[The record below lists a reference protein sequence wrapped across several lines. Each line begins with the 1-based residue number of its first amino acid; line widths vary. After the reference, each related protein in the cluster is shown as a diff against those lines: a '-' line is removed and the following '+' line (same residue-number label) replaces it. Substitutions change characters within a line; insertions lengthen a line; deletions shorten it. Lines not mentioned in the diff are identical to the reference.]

1 MTRRTRT
8 MLRARSVM
16 AAMGAAAMAVVAIAV
31 AGGSG
36 VHAQQPPPQ
45 EAEVVADVDRTEL
58 AVGERLTLT
67 VTVTGG
73 PLNPR
78 QPELQAI
85 GGLRRA
91 GPPSTQ
97 FFRRTINGS
106 AITSEASFQYPF
118 VATREGTVTIPPIE
132 VVIGGRVYS
141 TEEIQVRVYRG
152 LGTGGGTPGPG
163 DSPSQGE
170 VQGNERTPAMFV
182 TASVDDERPYLGEQ
196 ITYTFRFYRRSALRS
211 FGQYGRPQYQPPDFS
226 GFWNIRETDQTEYTD
241 TIGFDR
247 YTVAEL
253 QTVLFPSVVGT
264 TTIEPAGLSVP
275 IDFFAAPNH
284 LETDPIRVEVRP
296 LPTDAPAG
304 FTGAVGRFDITS
316 QVDDSVE
323 GKVNEPV
330 QLTVSIS
337 GEGNIETLPD
347 PAWPE
352 FENWRMFESPAS
364 DRSGVIDGRLVGER
378 DYEVILVPQRAGE
391 LEIPR
396 ITYPFFDTETGEYTT
411 AVTDPISMTIA
422 EADGVPALASG
433 ADGAAGVERAGSD
446 VRHIK
451 AAPSSLGQSGGG
463 FVGGA
468 VYWAAWGV
476 PLLALVLAVAW
487 SRRRTRYDEAA
498 DRRRNALPEARAA
511 IALAQQSEAAAP
523 VLPASSTENPVL
535 PASSTENPVLPASS
549 TEESA
554 SMDLPAHSTD
564 DPAAAMADILLTYLS
579 ARLGAP
585 MGGLTHEA
593 LAQRLLEAGVDSDLA
608 GRVEDVLS
616 IGEVAKYGRT
626 SSDSAEFGE
635 YYEMVGRLLD
645 ELDGAISE

>member
-1 MTRRTRT
+1 

-16 AAMGAAAMAVVAIAV
+16 TAMGVAAAAVVAIAV

-45 EAEVVADVDRTEL
+45 ETEVVADVDRTEL
-58 AVGERLTLT
+58 AVGERLILT

-78 QPELQAI
+78 QPELH
-85 GGLRRA
+85 GFTGLRRA
-91 GPPSTQ
+91 GPPSTR
-97 FFRRTINGS
+97 FFRRTVNG
-106 AITSEASFQYPF
+106 AITAEASFHYPF

-132 VVIGGRVYS
+132 VVIGGQIYS

-152 LGTGGGTPGPG
+152 LETGDGTPGPE
-163 DSPSQGE
+163 DSSSQSE
-170 VQGNERTPAMFV
+170 AQGNERNPAMFV

-226 GFWNIRETDQTEYTD
+226 GFWNIRETDQREYTD
-241 TIGFDR
+241 TIGIDR
-247 YTVAEL
+247 YSVVEL

-275 IDFFAAPNH
+275 IDFFQPPNH
-284 LETDPIRVEVRP
+284 LETEPIRVEVRP

-316 QVDDSVE
+316 QVDDSAE

-352 FENWRMFESPAS
+352 FEDWRMFESPAS
-364 DRSGVIDGRLVGER
+364 DRSGVIDGRLVGAR

-396 ITYPFFDTETGEYTT
+396 ITYPFFDTDTGEYTT

-422 EADGVPALASG
+422 EADVAPALASG
-433 ADGAAGVERAGSD
+433 AEDAAGVERAGAD

-451 AAPSSLGQSGGG
+451 AAPSSLGRSGGG

-468 VYWAAWGV
+468 AYWAAWGV
-476 PLLALVLAVAW
+476 PLLALVVAVAW
-487 SRRRTRYDEAA
+487 SRRKTRYDAA
-498 DRRRNALPEARAA
+498 AERRRNALPEARAA
-511 IALAQQSEAAAP
+511 IALAQKSGAAAP
-523 VLPASSTENPVL
+523 AP
-535 PASSTENPVLPASS
+535 S
-549 TEESA
+549 TEEPA
-554 SMDLPAHSTD
+554 SMDPPAHSTD

-593 LAQRLLEAGVDSDLA
+593 LAQRLLDAGVDPDLA

-626 SSDSAEFGE
+626 SSDSTELGG

>member
-1 MTRRTRT
+1 
-8 MLRARSVM
+8 M
-16 AAMGAAAMAVVAIAV
+16 AAMGAAAVVAVVV

-36 VHAQQPPPQ
+36 AHAQQPPTQ
-45 EAEVVADVDRTEL
+45 EPEVVADVDRTEL
-58 AVGERLTLT
+58 AVGERLVLT

-78 QPELQAI
+78 QPELRGV
-85 GGLRRA
+85 GGLRPA
-91 GPPSTQ
+91 GPPSTRL
-97 FFRRTINGS
+97 FTRTLNGAISSEVTFR
-106 AITSEASFQYPF
+106 YPF

-132 VVIGGRVYS
+132 IVIGGRIYR

-152 LGTGGGTPGPG
+152 LETGDGTPGPG
-163 DSPSQGE
+163 DSPSQSE
-170 VQGNERTPAMFV
+170 AQGDERNPAMFV
-182 TASVDDERPYLGEQ
+182 TASVDDERPYLGGQ
-196 ITYTFRFYRRSALRS
+196 ITYTFRFYRRSALPQ

-247 YTVAEL
+247 YTVVEL

-264 TTIEPAGLSVP
+264 IDIEPAQLSVP
-275 IDFFAAPNH
+275 IDFFAPPNY
-284 LETDPIRVEVRP
+284 LETESIRMEVRP
-296 LPTDAPAG
+296 LPTDAPVG

-316 QVDDSVE
+316 QVDDSGE

-330 QLTVSIS
+330 ELTVSIS

-352 FENWRMFESPAS
+352 FEDWRMFESPAS
-364 DRSGVIDGRLVGER
+364 DRSRVIDGRLVGAR

-396 ITYPFFDTETGEYTT
+396 IMYPFFNTETGEYAT

-422 EADGVPALASG
+422 AAEGAPALSDG

-451 AAPSSLGQSGGG
+451 AAPSSLGRSGGG

-468 VYWAAWGV
+468 VYWATWGV
-476 PLLALVLAVAW
+476 PLLALALAVAW

-511 IALAQQSEAAAP
+511 IALAEKSEAASMA
-523 VLPASSTENPVL
+523 LPAPSAEDPASMALPAQSTE
-535 PASSTENPVLPASS
+535 
-549 TEESA
+549 
-554 SMDLPAHSTD
+554 
-564 DPAAAMADILLTYLS
+564 DPAAVMADVLLTYLS

-593 LAQRLLEAGVDSDLA
+593 LAQRLLEAGVDPELA
-608 GRVEDVLS
+608 GRVEDALS

-626 SSDSAEFGE
+626 SSDSAEFGG

>member
-1 MTRRTRT
+1 

-16 AAMGAAAMAVVAIAV
+16 AAMGVAAAAVVAIAV
-31 AGGSG
+31 AGGPG
-36 VHAQQPPPQ
+36 AHAQQPPPQ
-45 EAEVVADVDRTEL
+45 ETEVVADVDRTEL
-58 AVGERLTLT
+58 AVGERLILT

-78 QPELQAI
+78 QPELRGFA
-85 GGLRRA
+85 GLRRA
-91 GPPSTQ
+91 GPPST
-97 FFRRTINGS
+97 RLLTRTVNG
-106 AITSEASFQYPF
+106 AITSEASFRYPF

-132 VVIGGRVYS
+132 VVIGGRTYR

-152 LGTGGGTPGPG
+152 LGTGDGTPGPV
-163 DSPSQGE
+163 DSPSQSD
-170 VQGNERTPAMFV
+170 VAQGSERNPAMFV

-196 ITYTFRFYRRSALRS
+196 ITYTFRFYRRSALPS

-226 GFWNIRETDQTEYTD
+226 GFWNIRETDQREYTD
-241 TIGFDR
+241 TIGIDR
-247 YTVAEL
+247 YRVVEL
-253 QTVLFPSVVGT
+253 QTVLFPSVVGA

-275 IDFFAAPNH
+275 IDFFQPPNH
-284 LETDPIRVEVRP
+284 LETEPIRMEVRP

-316 QVDDSVE
+316 QVDDSAA

-330 QLTVSIS
+330 QLRVSIS

-352 FENWRMFESPAS
+352 FEDWRVFESPAS
-364 DRSGVIDGRLVGER
+364 DRSGVIDGRLMGER

-396 ITYPFFDTETGEYTT
+396 IAYPFFDTETGEYTT

-422 EADGVPALASG
+422 EADGAPALASE
-433 ADGAAGVERAGSD
+433 ADGAAGVERAGAD

-463 FVGGA
+463 FVGSA

-476 PLLALVLAVAW
+476 PLLALTVAVAW

-498 DRRRNALPEARAA
+498 ERRRNALPEARAA
-511 IALAQQSEAAAP
+511 IALAQKSGAAAP
-523 VLPASSTENPVL
+523 APLAPSTEDP
-535 PASSTENPVLPASS
+535 SS
-549 TEESA
+549 
-554 SMDLPAHSTD
+554 MD
-564 DPAAAMADILLTYLS
+564 DPAATMSDILLTYLA

-593 LAQRLLEAGVDSDLA
+593 LAQRLLDAGVDPDLA

-626 SSDSAEFGE
+626 SSDSAELAG

-645 ELDGAISE
+645 ELDGAILE